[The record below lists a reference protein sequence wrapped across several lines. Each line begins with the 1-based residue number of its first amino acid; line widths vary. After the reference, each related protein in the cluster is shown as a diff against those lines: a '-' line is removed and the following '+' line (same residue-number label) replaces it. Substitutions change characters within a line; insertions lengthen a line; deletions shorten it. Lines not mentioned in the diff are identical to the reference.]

1 MHCTCTGTVAQYR
14 VVICDMQAP
23 APTDDAF
30 MTDSDPDEESAADLE
45 AEFEAEKNSRSLA
58 SLFGGE
64 ENVIK
69 IDAEYQD
76 DALKV
81 CSQHD
86 LTNPISPTCTCMVA
100 FQDCNRGH
108 CLCFGKP

>member
-1 MHCTCTGTVAQYR
+1 MLLWPVTANAHFR
-14 VVICDMQAP
+14 CDMQAP

-30 MTDSDPDEESAADLE
+30 MTDSDPEDAADLE

-64 ENVIK
+64 ENVIE

-81 CSQHD
+81 CNRPD
-86 LTNPISPTCTCMVA
+86 RMNPISL
-100 FQDCNRGH
+100 N
-108 CLCFGKP
+108 